1 MLELQNIKTLNR
13 VKSANQVLTKIKE
26 AQINLKVSKHLEG
39 QLGRPPWDT
48 TKCQRN
54 EHFLGLLSTFTR
66 SVGAPCESHIVRQ
79 NKSLSRKGQLGTPVR
94 HKKRSLLKKEG
105 RMRKPPQVP
114 ARTVWRPRD
123 PITRAQ
129 LVKTTNVQV
138 LQEFHS
144 TLHKPRHFA
153 ALWVFN
159 KISLQ
164 NQWMPDFMV
173 RI

>member
-54 EHFLGLLSTFTR
+54 EHFLGLLPTFTR

-79 NKSLSRKGQLGTPVR
+79 KKSHFLEKVSWGPLSDTKNDHFSR
-94 HKKRSLLKKEG
+94 
-105 RMRKPPQVP
+105 RMRKPPQVA
-114 ARTVWRPRD
+114 ARTVLRPHD
-123 PITRAQ
+123 PNTRVQ
-129 LVKTTNVQV
+129 LVKTTMFKFSKNFTPHYINRDIMQ
-138 LQEFHS
+138 LCEYS
-144 TLHKPRHFA
+144 TKYQFKTRGCQI
-153 ALWVFN
+153 LW
-159 KISLQ
+159 
-164 NQWMPDFMV
+164 
-173 RI
+173 